1 MAAKRAGVAA
11 PSTARVFEA
20 DVILP
25 SQFWGPRSDARAEPE
40 KRLMLAVLEDALGLV
55 LLDARAPAKHRRAA
69 VREASHWIDSD
80 DRSRPFAFAA
90 ICDLLGIEIGRVR
103 KAIDAMRCRPGDFI
117 RKRFQAGRGR
127 HRVSAGRRRA
137 QVA

>member
-1 MAAKRAGVAA
+1 MIAKRGGVAMPA
-11 PSTARVFEA
+11 TARVFEA
-20 DVILP
+20 DVVLP
-25 SQFWGPRSDARAEPE
+25 AQFWPPPSDARAEPE
-40 KRLMLAVLEDALGLV
+40 KRLMLAVLEDALGLL

-69 VREASHWIDSD
+69 VREATHWLNSD

-90 ICDLLGIEIGRVR
+90 ICDLLGLEAGRVR
-103 KAIDAMRCRPGDFI
+103 HAIAAMRSRPAAFI

-127 HRVSAGRRRA
+127 HRVSTGRRRT

>member
-1 MAAKRAGVAA
+1 MIAKRAEVAT
-11 PSTARVFEA
+11 PSTARAFEA

-25 SQFWGPRSDARAEPE
+25 SQFWGPPSDVRAEPE

-55 LLDARAPAKHRRAA
+55 LLDARAPAKHRQAA
-69 VREASHWIDSD
+69 VREANHWIDSD

-90 ICDLLGIEIGRVR
+90 ICDLLGIEAGRVR
-103 KAIDAMRCRPGDFI
+103 RAIAALRHRPSNFI

-127 HRVSAGRRRA
+127 HRVSAGRRRT